1 MAFKVY
7 LYSYTNFTK
16 RKNSLKVPLATTVK
30 LEIECKL
37 KTPCNLTNPIIEI
50 SQAPSAQ
57 ANVKYYTY
65 AYIPDFDRY
74 YFIESWQM
82 DGSVVRAWLKCDSL
96 GSHRTAILNSS
107 QYVLRS
113 ASAYSGFIKDTK
125 YPIRAANP
133 TESGYHATNPL
144 QPPAAEPTGV
154 FVLGIVSNTAS
165 LTGCVSYYAM
175 SYTDMLD
182 YMTKIFTLQTQWG
195 GGGTDLADGLK
206 KAITD
211 PMQYIVSAV
220 WLPYVVT
227 DFTSRSLVTA
237 TSTVPTGYDTVTL
250 TGSAYRFNDSVNI
263 AFTNLITLTLPAHPQ
278 LASRGNYLAYE
289 PFSRYFLSFY
299 PFCGKIELDST
310 QLLGGNLYL
319 IYTVDLRTGRGIL
332 NVTCDYTGSSYLDWR
347 ATKPIRVLEA
357 QVGVNIPLASIHTA
371 LPSSVAEYVT
381 NTIVAAG
388 SDFAGTKQ
396 VAADL
401 KEQGKAVK
409 SNLWNTIKAGFAIS
423 STTNPASQEA
433 VINELTDNIS
443 SVDVK
448 QIGEDLADI
457 ASNSLA
463 MKSTVEMVGSQ
474 GTLSFFDRQ
483 IIVLWGEFYSV
494 ADDNLTLFGRPLC
507 ETKTLSTLSGFCMCD
522 NPSLEGSGALLPEK
536 IEIENLLQTGVFIE

>member
-7 LYSYTNFTK
+7 LYSHTAFTK
-16 RKNSLKVPLATTVK
+16 RKNSLKVPLGTTAK
-30 LEIECKL
+30 IELECKL
-37 KTPCNLTNPIIEI
+37 KTPCNLLNPVLEI
-50 SQAPSAQ
+50 AQSPSTQ
-57 ANVKYYTY
+57 ANIKYYTY
-65 AYIPDFDRY
+65 AYIPDYDRY
-74 YFIESWQM
+74 YFIESWQF
-82 DGSVVRAWLKCDSL
+82 DGALVRAWLKCDVL
-96 GSHRTAILNSS
+96 GSHRTAILAST

-113 ASAYSGFIKDTK
+113 ASSYSGFIKDTK

-133 TESGYHATNPL
+133 TETGYHASNPL
-144 QPPAAEPTGV
+144 QPPISEPTGV
-154 FVLGIVSNTAS
+154 FVIGIVSNSAS
-165 LTGCVSYYAM
+165 LTGCVTYYAM

-182 YMTKIFTLQTQWG
+182 YMSQIFTLQTQWG

-220 WLPYVVT
+220 WLPYIVS

-237 TSTVPTGYDTVTL
+237 TSTIPTGYDTVTIA
-250 TGSAYRFNDSVNI
+250 GSAYRFNDSVNI

-278 LASRGNYLAYE
+278 LSARGNYLAYE

-319 IYTVDLRTGRGIL
+319 IYTVDLRTGKGIL

-371 LPSSVAEYVT
+371 LPSSIAEYVT

-388 SDFAGTKQ
+388 SDFAGTQQKTTSLWQ
-396 VAADL
+396 SIKDW
-401 KEQGKAVK
+401 GKGAWETVK
-409 SNLWNTIKAGFAIS
+409 TGFAMA
-423 STTNPASQEA
+423 STTNPQSQEA
-433 VINELTDNIS
+433 LQSNLTDTIS
-443 SVDVK
+443 NLNVSGMG
-448 QIGEDLADI
+448 QDLADI

-494 ADDNLTLFGRPLC
+494 ADDNVTLFGRPLC
-507 ETKTLSTLSGFCMCD
+507 QSVTLSTLSGFCMCD
-522 NPSLEGSGALLPEK
+522 NPSLEGSGAFLPEK
-536 IEIENLLQTGVFIE
+536 LEIENLLQTGVFIE